1 MDEWHGVGG
10 AILNSWNKVNSDR
23 KKETVQTYNDQKQ

>member
-1 MDEWHGVGG
+1 MNGMELV